1 MPFCVCGNRLCKTY
15 HSFRTLAGQLK
26 KIAEKGCSE
35 INGSIT
41 RGSMPPDVCKAIKFA
56 ESVYDLVDSE
66 SYEHFG
72 KVCIEAH
79 SYLDGIIAASLSS
92 PTLLFCYTTR

>member
-1 MPFCVCGNRLCKTY
+1 V
-15 HSFRTLAGQLK
+15 
-26 KIAEKGCSE
+26 
-35 INGSIT
+35 
-41 RGSMPPDVCKAIKFA
+41 KFA

-72 KVCIEAH
+72 KVCIESH

-92 PTLLFCYTTR
+92 PTLCSATLLGELHVC